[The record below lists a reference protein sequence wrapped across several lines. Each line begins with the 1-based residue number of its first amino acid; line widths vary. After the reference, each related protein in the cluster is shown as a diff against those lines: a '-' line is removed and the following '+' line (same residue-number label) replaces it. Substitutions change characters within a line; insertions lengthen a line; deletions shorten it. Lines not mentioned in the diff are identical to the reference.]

1 MSLEDVLPIL
11 TLMTALHPGVVAV
24 CAGAIGA
31 CVGSFLN
38 VCIHRLPKG
47 QSIVSPSSRCAC
59 GEPIPFWLNLPLLG
73 WVILRGR
80 ANCCGARISV
90 RYPVIELLTALAFAA
105 TILYLPTSK
114 ALIGWVFLS
123 LLILLSACDLEDML
137 VPDAPNFALVGLG
150 LAFSILVPSLQGESS
165 EPIDLANRLH
175 AMNDSL
181 LGIAV
186 GTATVWWIRTVATS
200 VMGQEAMGE
209 ADIILCAGVGA
220 FCGWQGALFCL
231 FGGAII
237 GVILKLPSL
246 LRLFTPKNSSESVPF
261 VPSMA
266 IAATLWFFKGPVL
279 ISAWFE
285 WVGY

>member
-1 MSLEDVLPIL
+1 MSLEDALSIL
-11 TLMTALHPGVVAV
+11 TLTTTLHPGVVAI

-47 QSIVSPSSRCAC
+47 QSVVTPSSHCAC
-59 GEPIPFWLNLPLLG
+59 GKPIPFWLNLPLLG
-73 WVILRGR
+73 WVLLRGK
-80 ANCCGARISV
+80 AACCGTRISV
-90 RYPVIELLTALAFAA
+90 RYPVIELLTALAFAFA
-105 TILYLPTSK
+105 ILYLPTAK
-114 ALIGWVFLS
+114 ALVGWVFLS
-123 LLILLSACDLEDML
+123 LLILLSACDLEEML
-137 VPDAPNFALVGLG
+137 VPDAPNFTLVGLG
-150 LAFSILVPSLQGESS
+150 IVFSILVPSLHGEKSDIV
-165 EPIDLANRLH
+165 ELTQRLNAIGH
-175 AMNDSL
+175 SL

-186 GTATVWWIRTVATS
+186 GTATVWWIRTLATA

-231 FGGAII
+231 FGGAVI

-246 LRLFTPKNSSESVPF
+246 LKLFGPQKVSESVPF

-266 IAATLWFFKGPVL
+266 IAATLWFFKGPALV
-279 ISAWFE
+279 SAWFE
-285 WVGY
+285 WVSY